1 MAHGLTSGDDCD
13 GDWDDDRGHDL
24 AATDEV
30 EAPGDDVYFRSPD
43 DGQLIPN
50 LSRLPEER
58 WLEALRPLNSF
69 QRRRAANT
77 VGMAK
82 TGDAIALIGQLMLE
96 DDAARAG
103 AFSAPPVPLPLPS
116 GDPPPKGAR
125 RQVNFRLGPG
135 EHARLMEAARVF
147 GMRPNVLARLLTVRG
162 VDRALREAGRDA

>member
-1 MAHGLTSGDDCD
+1 MAHALSSDDNGGDDC
-13 GDWDDDRGHDL
+13 GDES
-24 AATDEV
+24 AASDEV
-30 EAPGDDVYFRSPD
+30 QAPRDDAYFRSPD

-50 LSRLPEER
+50 LSRMPEER
-58 WLEALRPLNSF
+58 WLEALRPLNPY

-82 TGDAIALIGQLMLE
+82 IRTATALIGQLMLD
-96 DDAARAG
+96 DDAARAR
-103 AFSAPPVPLPLPS
+103 AFATPPVALSS

-135 EHARLMEAARVF
+135 EHARLIEAARVF

-162 VDRALREAGRDA
+162 VDRALREARRDA